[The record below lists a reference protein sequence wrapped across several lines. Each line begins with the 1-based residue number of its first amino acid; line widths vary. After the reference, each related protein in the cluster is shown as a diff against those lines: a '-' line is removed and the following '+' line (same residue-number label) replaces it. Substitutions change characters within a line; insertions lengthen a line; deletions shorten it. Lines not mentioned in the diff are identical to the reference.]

1 MRRHSAARARR
12 DRSGLQLGQPRSE
25 PLQLGPPRR
34 KRLPQPLGACAR
46 ARSQRA
52 GALEACAGAPGSA
65 TEGRPECAHE
75 RSAWLQTLAA
85 LLHVHRLYSC
95 PS

>member
-1 MRRHSAARARR
+1 MERHSAARARR
-12 DRSGLQLGQPRSE
+12 DRSGLQLGQPRGE

-46 ARSQRA
+46 ACRHRA

-65 TEGRPECAHE
+65 MEGRPECAHE
-75 RSAWLQTLAA
+75 RSAWLETLAA
-85 LLHVHRLYSC
+85 PLRVHRLDSC